1 MFQVVGLLLAM
12 ALLVVLAFKNW
23 GMVPASLAAALVI
36 VVTNRMDVWE
46 AISVNYATALKNFV
60 GTYLLM
66 FFLGATFGNIMG
78 ESGAAKSIS
87 LKLVDVLGANK
98 AILIT
103 VLSAAVLSYGG
114 ISLFVCVFAIYPIGV
129 VLFKK
134 ANISKE
140 LFPAC
145 MLFGCATFTMVA
157 VPGTPA
163 ISNIIPTNYF
173 GTNAYAAPIL
183 GITATVIMFI
193 LGYLYLTWT
202 NKRLQSRG
210 IGFAPG
216 SNDTEESLNMEG
228 SEKLPDWKLS
238 ILPLLVVIVLIFAL
252 KNLVSM
258 FAVVIAL
265 SAGIIAAFLLFWNY
279 LEKPLELVNKS
290 AGSSIISILNTAAIV
305 GFGGVV
311 QGSSGFLN
319 IVDFALNLQMAPL
332 VSASLAVNIVAGIT
346 ASSSGGLTV
355 FMDALGAKYLQMAQ
369 SAGIS
374 PQVLHRICSIASSGL
389 DSLPH
394 SGATVT
400 CIISS
405 GLDHRKAYKYV
416 FVTNCIVPI
425 ITLIIVVALASV
437 CLSFNRK
444 TN

>member
-1 MFQVVGLLLAM
+1 MLQVIGLLLAM
-12 ALLVVLAFKNW
+12 TLLVILAFKNW
-23 GMVPASLAAALVI
+23 GMIPASLAASI
-36 VVTNRMDVWE
+36 IIIITNRMDVWQ
-46 AISVNYATALKNFV
+46 AFSVSYATALENFV

-66 FFLGATFGNIMG
+66 FFLGAAFGNIMG

-87 LKLVDVLGANK
+87 LKLVDVLGADK
-98 AILIT
+98 AILIV
-103 VLSAAVLSYGG
+103 VLSAALLSYGG

-134 ANISKE
+134 ADISKE

-173 GTNAYAAPIL
+173 GTNAYAAPVL
-183 GITATVIMFI
+183 GIVASILMFI
-193 LGYLYLTWT
+193 MGYCYLLWT
-202 NKRLQSRG
+202 NRRLHARG
-210 IGFAPG
+210 IGFTPG
-216 SNDTEESLNMEG
+216 ANDDVEVLDMKDDTA
-228 SEKLPDWKLS
+228 LPDWRLS
-238 ILPLLVVIVLIFAL
+238 FIPLIVVIALIFSL
-252 KNLVSM
+252 KSLVPM

-265 SAGIIAAFLLFWNY
+265 TAGVLSALVLFWKY
-279 LEKPLELVNKS
+279 LKKPLEVINQS
-290 AGSSIISILNTAAIV
+290 AGSSIVSILNTAAIV

-311 QGSSGFLN
+311 QGSAGFEK
-319 IVDFALNLQMAPL
+319 IVDFALNLSMSPL
-332 VSASLAVNIVAGIT
+332 VSASIAVNIVAGIT

-369 SAGIS
+369 AAGIS

-405 GLDHRKAYKYV
+405 GLTHKQAYKYV
-416 FVTNCIVPI
+416 FVTNCVVPI
-425 ITLIIVVALASV
+425 LALIAVVFLASAGII
-437 CLSFNRK
+437 

>member
-1 MFQVVGLLLAM
+1 MLQVIGLLLAM
-12 ALLVVLAFKNW
+12 TLLVILAFKNW
-23 GMVPASLAAALVI
+23 GMIPASLAASI
-36 VVTNRMDVWE
+36 IIIITNRMDVWQ
-46 AISVNYATALKNFV
+46 ALSVNYVTALQNFV

-66 FFLGATFGNIMG
+66 FFLGAAFGNIMG

-98 AILIT
+98 AILIV
-103 VLSAAVLSYGG
+103 VLSAAILSYGG

-134 ANISKE
+134 ADISKE

-173 GTNAYAAPIL
+173 GTNAYAAPVL
-183 GITATVIMFI
+183 GIVASILMFI
-193 LGYLYLTWT
+193 MGYWYLMWT
-202 NKRLQSRG
+202 SRRLQAKG
-210 IGFAPG
+210 IGFTPG
-216 SNDTEESLNMEG
+216 ANDD
-228 SEKLPDWKLS
+228 EKILDMQDDSVLPDWRLS
-238 ILPLLVVIVLIFAL
+238 FIPLIVVIALIFGL
-252 KNLVSM
+252 KNMVPM

-265 SAGIIAAFLLFWNY
+265 TAGVLTALLLFRRY
-279 LEKPLELVNKS
+279 LKKPLEVVNQS

-311 QGSSGFLN
+311 QGSAGFEK
-319 IVDFALNLQMAPL
+319 IVDFALNLNMSPL
-332 VSASLAVNIVAGIT
+332 VSASIAVNIVAGIT

-369 SAGIS
+369 TAGIS

-405 GLDHRKAYKYV
+405 GLTHKQAYKYV
-416 FVTNCIVPI
+416 FVTNCVVPI
-425 ITLIIVVALASV
+425 LALIVVVFLATAGI
-437 CLSFNRK
+437 L

>member
-1 MFQVVGLLLAM
+1 MLQVIGLLLAM
-12 ALLVVLAFKNW
+12 TLLVILAFKNW
-23 GMVPASLAAALVI
+23 GMIPASLAASI
-36 VVTNRMDVWE
+36 IIIITNRMDVWQ
-46 AISVNYATALKNFV
+46 AFSVSYAAALENFV

-66 FFLGATFGNIMG
+66 FFLGAAFGNIMG

-87 LKLVDVLGANK
+87 LKLVDLLGADK
-98 AILIT
+98 AILIV
-103 VLSAAVLSYGG
+103 VLSAALLSYGG
-114 ISLFVCVFAIYPIGV
+114 ISLFVCVFAIYPIGI

-134 ANISKE
+134 ADISKE

-173 GTNAYAAPIL
+173 GTNAYAAPVL
-183 GITATVIMFI
+183 GIIASILMFI
-193 LGYLYLTWT
+193 MGYCYLMWADR
-202 NKRLQSRG
+202 RLHAKG
-210 IGFAPG
+210 IGFTPG
-216 SNDTEESLNMEG
+216 ANDDEKVLNMRNDEA
-228 SEKLPDWKLS
+228 LPDWRLS
-238 ILPLLVVIVLIFAL
+238 FVPLILVIALIFGL
-252 KNLVSM
+252 KNLVPM

-265 SAGIIAAFLLFWNY
+265 TAGVFSALILFWKY
-279 LEKPLELVNKS
+279 LKNPLEVINQS
-290 AGSSIISILNTAAIV
+290 AGSSIVSILNTAAIV

-311 QGSSGFLN
+311 QGSAGFEK
-319 IVDFALNLQMAPL
+319 IVHFALNLNMSPL
-332 VSASLAVNIVAGIT
+332 VSASIAVNIVAGIT

-369 SAGIS
+369 AAGIS

-405 GLDHRKAYKYV
+405 GLTHKQAYKYV
-416 FVTNCIVPI
+416 FVTNCVVPI
-425 ITLIIVVALASV
+425 LALIVVVFLAS
-437 CLSFNRK
+437 SGII

>member
-1 MFQVVGLLLAM
+1 MLQVIGLLLAM
-12 ALLVVLAFKNW
+12 SLLVVLAFKNW
-23 GMVPASLAAALVI
+23 GMIPASLVAALI
-36 VVTNRMDVWE
+36 IIVTNRMDVWE
-46 AISVNYATALKNFV
+46 AFSVNYATALKNFV

-87 LKLVDVLGANK
+87 LKLVEVLGANK
-98 AILIT
+98 AILII
-103 VLSAAVLSYGG
+103 VLSAALLSYGG

-134 ANISKE
+134 ADISKE

-173 GTNAYAAPIL
+173 GTNAYAAPVL
-183 GITATVIMFI
+183 GIIASVLMFVM
-193 LGYLYLTWT
+193 GYMYLVWA
-202 NKRLQSRG
+202 NKRLQAKG
-210 IGFAPG
+210 IGFTA
-216 SNDTEESLNMEG
+216 SDSDEKILDMKSES
-228 SEKLPDWKLS
+228 SLPNWKVS
-238 ILPLLVVIVLIFAL
+238 VIPLIIVIVLIFAL
-252 KNLVSM
+252 KKMIPM

-265 SAGIIAAFLLFWNY
+265 TVGVLSALILFWKY
-279 LEKPLELVNKS
+279 LESPMKVVNQS
-290 AGSSIISILNTAAIV
+290 ATASIVSILNTAAIV

-311 QGSSGFLN
+311 QGSAGFSN
-319 IVDFALNLQMAPL
+319 IVDFALNLNMSPL
-332 VSASLAVNIVAGIT
+332 VSASIAVNIVAGIT

-355 FMDALGAKYLQMAQ
+355 FMEALGAKYLQMAQ
-369 SAGIS
+369 TAGIT
-374 PQVLHRICSIASSGL
+374 PQILHRICSIASSGL

-405 GLDHRKAYKYV
+405 GVNHKQAYKYV
-416 FVTNCIVPI
+416 FVTNCVVPI
-425 ITLIIVVALASV
+425 VALIIVVFLTSIG
-437 CLSFNRK
+437 LI